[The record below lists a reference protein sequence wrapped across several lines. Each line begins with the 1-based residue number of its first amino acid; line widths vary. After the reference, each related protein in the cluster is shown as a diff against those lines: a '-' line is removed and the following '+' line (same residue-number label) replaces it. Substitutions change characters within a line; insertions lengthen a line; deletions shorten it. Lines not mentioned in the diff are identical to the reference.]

1 MKGRGLTPACVQSQ
15 KGKEVK
21 EVFILYFFPF
31 FDFFDFAIKNL
42 AAETRG
48 MDAAVS
54 IAIRRRRID
63 GVCRRQTGMDA
74 GCDDS

>member
-31 FDFFDFAIKNL
+31 FDFFDFAVNYGLIPRK
-42 AAETRG
+42 G
-48 MDAAVS
+48 
-54 IAIRRRRID
+54 
-63 GVCRRQTGMDA
+63 
-74 GCDDS
+74 